1 MGRMHVYQS
10 CLFLFMSCWH
20 TRVPYLLHAPVHGDE
35 VLALVVRHRRAQIQI
50 TTGQSGHNDA
60 ISHFR
65 DTAPVP
71 HAKKYF
77 HGFLAILARLSYAMP
92 VGMMSRCSGV

>member
-1 MGRMHVYQS
+1 
-10 CLFLFMSCWH
+10 MSCWH
-20 TRVPYLLHAPVHGDE
+20 TQVPYLLDASVHSDE
-35 VLALVVRHRRAQIQI
+35 VLALVVCHRRAQIQI

-71 HAKKYF
+71 HAKKYL
-77 HGFLAILARLSYAMP
+77 HGILSDTRKVVLCHARRNDAEMQWGIDL
-92 VGMMSRCSGV
+92 